1 MEMLKVRLQ
10 LTDWFPFLFFCMSF
24 LPPCCPPQYSTPSVF
39 SFSFPVSCLACSY
52 FSSAWS
58 GDWKP
63 PKVRRDCPSQKQPA
77 EQPCKSNWEKTL
89 LKLEQILKKRL
100 GSSSFLPLCFAFH
113 CCCEHA
119 FTRTAPRSVC
129 FGFRVP
135 QTPCHW
141 HHWTSQGSPCLYVWD
156 VPLNIKHLNLYFKL
170 TFYIYILI
178 LNCQGVISKLKQL

>member
-10 LTDWFPFLFFCMSF
+10 LTDWFPFLFFCVSF
-24 LPPCCPPQYSTPSVF
+24 LPPCCPPQHSTPSVF
-39 SFSFPVSCLACSY
+39 SFSSLVSCLACSY

-77 EQPCKSNWEKTL
+77 QQPCKSNWEKTL

-100 GSSSFLPLCFAFH
+100 SSSCLPLCFAFH

-119 FTRTAPRSVC
+119 FSRTTPRSVC

-135 QTPCHW
+135 QTPCIYMTPLIQS
-141 HHWTSQGSPCLYVWD
+141 TSQGSACLYLWD
-156 VPLNIKHLNLYFKL
+156 VPLNIKHLNLYLRILYLNLKL
-170 TFYIYILI
+170 PGSHI
-178 LNCQGVISKLKQL
+178 